1 MAKAQI
7 SSTAVTAVV
16 VVGGGLLLYSLY
28 LTNQGLKEVNRGVE
42 WWAGG
47 FEQAKSDIG
56 NIPSGIVG
64 GIQQGLGGAGEQI
77 RKPFVYIQDKS
88 LATMEGGKE
97 LIAGDSDRSPWK
109 KDEGSYLWGWGPKK

>member
-7 SSTAVTAVV
+7 SSTAVTAGVV
-16 VVGGGLLLYSLY
+16 ILGGALLYSLY
-28 LTNQGLKEVNRGVE
+28 LTNQGLKEVNRGIE

-47 FEQAKSDIG
+47 LEQFKIDVAT
-56 NIPSGIVG
+56 IPSDVAG
-64 GIQQGLGGAGEQI
+64 GIGDTFL
-77 RKPFVYIQDKS
+77 KPFTYIKDKS